1 MIRKESQYVICAN
14 CKSTLLIEK
23 DVYDIRPPEYYNLTP
38 KEYYLL
44 LAKENSFN
52 PYQFPENSEFYL
64 EPEFERKIVD
74 ERLKINDNQKEYK
87 TFFHPDNGYDHLFQ
101 TVRRNEMYVSDKFLY
116 KNNKKK
122 K

>member
-52 PYQFPENSEFYL
+52 PKIHLIHINFL
-64 EPEFERKIVD
+64 KIVNF
-74 ERLKINDNQKEYK
+74 I
-87 TFFHPDNGYDHLFQ
+87 
-101 TVRRNEMYVSDKFLY
+101 
-116 KNNKKK
+116 
-122 K
+122 

>member
-52 PYQFPENSEFYL
+52 PYQFPEGNKNQDSQDQASSLYRQDF
-64 EPEFERKIVD
+64 PEHV
-74 ERLKINDNQKEYK
+74 
-87 TFFHPDNGYDHLFQ
+87 P
-101 TVRRNEMYVSDKFLY
+101 
-116 KNNKKK
+116 
-122 K
+122 